1 MMSKMKTKTILFL
14 TVAVLLCL
22 FACKSSTTS
31 TDNQQTG
38 LETANTN
45 STPTQTDGTTTPPTI
60 PIKAGTP
67 DGIYI
72 IFDASGSMKER
83 LKDKSRKID
92 TAKKVLREFV
102 GSDFSGYE
110 LALRVYGHRQ
120 KDDCEDSELVVPFGS
135 PDAVV
140 NPMKDFI
147 GNVNALGRTPITL
160 SLMEALKDFGDRSG
174 EIILISD
181 GIESCNADP
190 CALIREWKAKNVKIK
205 VHVVGFGLDEKS
217 KKALSC
223 ISEAAGTVYRDAE
236 SAEKLAEEL
245 ANIRNEAAAKGFFLE
260 GYDPTGQ
267 PVKTHGILSRN
278 GTPVYQIASNNRYQI
293 ESGDYSLVAGV
304 KTENGNL
311 YRAVTKS
318 VQSAATGETRVRV
331 DVPLP
336 PRVKAKFSVGD
347 EKQRGSLITAY
358 QNGKEVFKF
367 RPVDEVFLDEGT
379 YEFRAKPNA
388 DNELTVTETFN
399 AGDRKEIVFGM
410 ARTVL
415 VTVKM
420 TAAGSGI
427 ELRSNYELW
436 QNGEKRYSVHITN
449 GARVL
454 PGTYDLRLPL
464 ELTPYTK
471 QGLVITSQDKQHF
484 DITVPVGHVTVIYE
498 TKDGNQDKDKRCFIG
513 REPLGGRNFKMSGV
527 KHPLAQGTY
536 YVIGWGGNYDRVLF
550 EVKEGQETV
559 VRLRAK

>member
-1 MMSKMKTKTILFL
+1 MKTKNVLLYFL
-14 TVAVLLCL
+14 IVALLCL
-22 FACKSSTTS
+22 LSCKTS
-31 TDNQQTG
+31 PSNSGNRQAG
-38 LETANTN
+38 SETANN
-45 STPTQTDGTTTPPTI
+45 NNAPTQIDGTTTPPTI

-147 GNVNALGRTPITL
+147 GNINALGRTPITL

-190 CALIREWKAKNVKIK
+190 CALIREWKEKNIKIK

-245 ANIRNEAAAKGFFLE
+245 ANIRNEAATKGFFLE
-260 GYDPTGQ
+260 GFDPTGQ
-267 PVKTHGILSRN
+267 PVKVHGILYRN
-278 GTPVYQIASNNRYQI
+278 GTPAYQVASYNRYQI
-293 ESGDYSLVAGV
+293 EAGDYSLVAGV
-304 KTENGNL
+304 QTKNGNL
-311 YRAVTKS
+311 YQAVTKN
-318 VQSAATGETRVRV
+318 VQSAVTGETRVRV

-336 PRVKAKFSVGD
+336 PRVKAKFTVGD

-358 QNGKEVFKF
+358 QNGKEIFKF

-388 DNELTVTETFN
+388 DNELSVTENFS

-420 TAAGSGI
+420 TAEGSGI
-427 ELRSNYELW
+427 EFRTNYELW
-436 QNGEKRYSVHITN
+436 QNGEKRYSVHISN

-471 QGLVITSQDKQHF
+471 QGLVITSKDKQHF
-484 DITVPVGHVTVIYE
+484 DITVPVGHVTIVYL
-498 TKDGNQDKDKRCFIG
+498 KADGSRDENKRCFIT
-513 REPLGGRNFKMSGV
+513 RESNKSNHFRMSGEKVPLG
-527 KHPLAQGTY
+527 AGTY
-536 YVIGWGGNYDRVLF
+536 YVTGWGGKYDRAVF
-550 EVKEGQETV
+550 NIKEGESKEVT
-559 VRLRAK
+559 LLAK